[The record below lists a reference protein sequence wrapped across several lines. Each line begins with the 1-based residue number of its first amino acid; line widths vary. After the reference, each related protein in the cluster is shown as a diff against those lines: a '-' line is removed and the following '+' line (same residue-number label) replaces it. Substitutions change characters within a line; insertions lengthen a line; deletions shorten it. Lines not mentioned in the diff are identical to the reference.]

1 MTKWWL
7 RNRVLALFLSV
18 MAEDAMLAYQHFCKE
33 EVDGMLG
40 FRKLV
45 FAGAL
50 VYNSYYK
57 EK

>member
-1 MTKWWL
+1 
-7 RNRVLALFLSV
+7 

-40 FRKLV
+40 FRKH

-50 VYNSYYK
+50 VYNSDYK
-57 EK
+57 EE